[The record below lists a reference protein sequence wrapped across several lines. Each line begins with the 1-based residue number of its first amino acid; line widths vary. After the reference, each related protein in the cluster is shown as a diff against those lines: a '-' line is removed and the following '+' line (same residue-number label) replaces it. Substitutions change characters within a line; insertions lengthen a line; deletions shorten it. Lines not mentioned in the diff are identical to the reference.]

1 MVQTLPRLQTFE
13 DFLAHAEGAE
23 GYYELEYGEL
33 VEMPPESYENLRRAL
48 RLYDILR
55 KFVGDECVCPQG
67 LAIATPGQPKNRY
80 PDLTVL
86 QPEHPAQMQALG
98 QAAITLDMAPPRLV
112 VEVVSPGSE
121 NHRRDYFEKRN
132 QYEWRGIP
140 EYWIVDPVLGQ
151 VTVYSM
157 TAVGYEAAVFAGE
170 AVVKSIAFPDWQQ
183 TAAAML
189 TF

>member
-13 DFLAHAEGAE
+13 DFLAHTEGAE

-33 VEMPPESYENLRRAL
+33 VEMPPESDANLQRAMELYEALKVHVDRRQI
-48 RLYDILR
+48 RL
-55 KFVGDECVCPQG
+55 QG
-67 LAIATPGQPKNRY
+67 IAIATPGQPKNRY

-86 QPEHPAQMQALG
+86 QPEHPEQMQALG

-140 EYWIVDPVLGQ
+140 EYWIIDPVLAQ